1 MRGKIKIIGLIALYL
16 TIALVLGY
24 VWYVFKII

>member
-1 MRGKIKIIGLIALYL
+1 MKGKLKIFGLIMLYV

>member
-1 MRGKIKIIGLIALYL
+1 MKEKLKIFGLIMLYAI
-16 TIALVLGY
+16 IAFVLGY